1 MATSAVREDE
11 EAFHMFECVF
21 DCIHDSF
28 TSPPITQHRSS
39 SASAPCLLCVDLGT
53 SFLMAELQLLCLF
66 KSLFHLSFSTVSQ
79 TTRWRLISGT
89 LGVICVLLM
98 ATLGILLKLSFL
110 PFTELSIEPTLS
122 PGPNIEFHKGSDC
135 CSCPEKW
142 VGYRCNCY
150 FISSELKTWEESR
163 NFCVSQNSS
172 LLQLQNRDELGFMHS
187 SERFYWI
194 GLSYNEERGDW
205 LWEDGSAPS
214 RDLFSSLETP
224 GPKNCIVYKPMNDVV
239 DEPCER
245 ENRYICKQ
253 QLI

>member
-1 MATSAVREDE
+1 MAN
-11 EAFHMFECVF
+11 
-21 DCIHDSF
+21 
-28 TSPPITQHRSS
+28 
-39 SASAPCLLCVDLGT
+39 
-53 SFLMAELQLLCLF
+53 
-66 KSLFHLSFSTVSQ
+66 

-98 ATLGILLKLSFL
+98 AILGILLKLSFL

-122 PGPNIEFHKGSDC
+122 PGLNIEFHEGSDC

-150 FISSELKTWEESR
+150 FISGEVKTWEESR
-163 NFCVSQNSS
+163 NFCVSHNSS

-187 SERFYWI
+187 SEHFYWI

-214 RDLFSSLETP
+214 WDLFSSLETP
-224 GPKNCIVYKPMNDVV
+224 DPKNCIVYKPMNDVM